1 LEDCLF
7 IYFEEEE
14 MKKFFMAV
22 CVCLAV
28 LMAVSAA
35 SAEELWDWHLRGADE
50 GLAAGALPPVGLY
63 FINDFYWTGNWSL
76 YGPNDK
82 TYGVNGPGANVKM
95 NIFVDVPILLWNP
108 GMCPILGATYAC
120 AIAEPFDAV
129 TSRLNVPSTMGP
141 LSATG
146 SQWGAY
152 NTILVPFILSWEI
165 PCNFHVSAAF
175 DVGLND
181 GTTSPGNS
189 AASLYPN
196 YYGNR
201 LTSKSGN
208 NFYAWSSSDAY
219 TFTPV
224 IGISWLYGG
233 WNVSAEFQY
242 TFWTKDNDC
251 NIQNGNELAMD
262 YTLTY
267 TMDKWTFGLGAE
279 GEEQTNPDKGIQSN
293 GLIGGYYYG
302 NIANSM
308 AANWTAGPIVG
319 YNFGPCSLLFT
330 YNFAIMT
337 KNDVGGD
344 WAMMRLVVPLGDP
357 CEWYK

>member
-1 LEDCLF
+1 
-7 IYFEEEE
+7 
-14 MKKFFMAV
+14 MKKFFVAV

-50 GLAAGALPPVGLY
+50 GLAAGALPPAGLY
-63 FINDFYWTGNWSL
+63 FINDFFWTGNWKS
-76 YGPNDK
+76 YDNAGN
-82 TYGVNGPGANVKM
+82 TNGLAKLDS
-95 NIFVDVPILLWNP
+95 FVDVPILLWNP

-120 AIAEPFDAV
+120 AIAQPFDYATLRADV
-129 TSRLNVPSTMGP
+129 SGP

-175 DVGLND
+175 DIGMND

-189 AASLYPN
+189 AASQNNLEQGVYGPSAK
-196 YYGNR
+196 YYDNKLFSR
-201 LTSKSGN
+201 NFN
-208 NFYAWSSSDAY
+208 NVYAWSSSDAY

-224 IGISWLYGG
+224 LGISWLYAG
-233 WNVSAEFQY
+233 WNISAEFQY

-251 NIQNGNELAMD
+251 DIQNGNELAMD

-279 GEEQTNPDKGIQSN
+279 GQQQTNDDKGI
-293 GLIGGYYYG
+293 YYSDALGAPVYG
-302 NIANSM
+302 NIQNSC
-308 AANWTAGPIVG
+308 AVNWTAGPIVG
-319 YNFGPCSLLFT
+319 YNFGPCSLLLT
-330 YNFAIMT
+330 YNFALVT

-344 WAMMRLVVPLGDP
+344 FAMMRLVVPLGDP

>member
-1 LEDCLF
+1 
-7 IYFEEEE
+7 

-50 GLAAGALPPVGLY
+50 GLAAGALPPAGLY
-63 FINDFYWTGNWSL
+63 FINDFYWTGNWKA
-76 YGPNDK
+76 YGNAGTTNAAAK
-82 TYGVNGPGANVKM
+82 LNSY
-95 NIFVDVPILLWNP
+95 VDVPILLWNP

-120 AIAEPFDAV
+120 AIAEPFDY
-129 TSRLNVPSTMGP
+129 TTLRLNEEGP
-141 LSATG
+141 LSLTG

-165 PCNFHVSAAF
+165 PCNLHVSAAF
-175 DVGLND
+175 DIGMND

-189 AASLYPN
+189 LAANNQNPADL
-196 YYGNR
+196 
-201 LTSKSGN
+201 LASKRTVGGVPAN
-208 NFYAWSSSDAY
+208 VYAWSSTNAY
-219 TFTPV
+219 SFTPV
-224 IGISWLYGG
+224 VGISWLYGG

-242 TFWTKDNDC
+242 TFWTKDTDC
-251 NIQNGNELAMD
+251 DYQNGNELASD

-279 GEEQTNPDKGIQSN
+279 GEMQTGNDKGMTD
-293 GLIGGYYYG
+293 LGYTYLPG
-302 NIANSM
+302 TSAV
-308 AANWTAGPIVG
+308 NWTAGPIVG

-330 YNFAIMT
+330 YNFALLT